1 MTNTICFVLLYAV
14 FLLLSRC
21 SHAAVV
27 CFGERVRYTIKRIIY
42 VHFLAKAIVSPWPF
56 AFMTWYIKAHIY
68 HYIQNG
74 VCTVGVH
81 SNEVTGSF
89 PASPKAVHRLIYFNA
104 IYFNVFHD
112 NICIKSCSCL
122 VSATLSKYYSLFVQ
136 FQLKHSAT
144 PFCIFVIYF
153 DNTIISIMLEMK
165 ER

>member
-1 MTNTICFVLLYAV
+1 MLTCCSGVFWWESQVHNKTDHICVHF
-14 FLLLSRC
+14 FLITFLF
-21 SHAAVV
+21 
-27 CFGERVRYTIKRIIY
+27 CFCRTM
-42 VHFLAKAIVSPWPF
+42 HFLAKAIVSPWPF

-81 SNEVTGSF
+81 SNEVTGPF

-112 NICIKSCSCL
+112 SICIQSCSCL
-122 VSATLSKYYSLFVQ
+122 MSATLPKYYSLFVQ